1 MTAKEFSDSFDTLLN
16 SYGIQAAFGEVSHI
30 QDIVLD
36 EYEKSIFLT
45 QAQGLLLRQYL
56 GLDTNKELS
65 VLDGANLRAID
76 LSGLIK
82 TETGSIGASDQ
93 PMCGSHKV
101 TFTNGFT
108 VSTNVLAILNEAVG
122 TSGGAEP
129 YSVIP
134 ISFTEYSR
142 VMNKPYGG
150 PPKRQIWRIY
160 SGGHI
165 YLTIGSKRYSNNST
179 LSTTQYYLRYIAS
192 PKPICLDESLKE
204 ALGLSNFTADTP
216 CELPEYMH
224 SEILLKAVEL
234 AVAAKTRTLGTLTT
248 AARAQQSQQARDN
261 NN

>member
-1 MTAKEFSDSFDTLLN
+1 MTAQEFSDSFDTLLN
-16 SYGIQAAFGEVSHI
+16 SYGIQAGFGEIQHV

-65 VLDGANLRAID
+65 VLDGANLRSID

-82 TETGSIGASDQ
+82 TETGDIEESKQ

-101 TFTNGFT
+101 TFANNFT

-122 TSGGAEP
+122 ASEGAEP

-160 SGGHI
+160 SDGQI
-165 YLTIGSKRYSNNST
+165 YLTIGSKRYSKNST
-179 LSTTQYYLRYIAS
+179 WSPANYYLRYIAS
-192 PKPICLDESLKE
+192 PKPLCLDETLKD
-204 ALGLSNFTADTP
+204 ALRVSDFTADTP

-248 AARAQQSQQARDN
+248 AARAQQSQPARDN